1 MVCLSLDTSG
11 SMAVSCVVLSF
22 CCKFILENQLYH
34 FDSHLIF
41 PLRSSRFCNVL
52 FISVNNM
59 EADDNSEFEIAT
71 NDILTALRLGR
82 VILQI

>member
-11 SMAVSCVVLSF
+11 SMVVSCVGLLL
-22 CCKFILENQLYH
+22 CCKFIFINQLYH
-34 FDSHLIF
+34 FDSHSILPIK
-41 PLRSSRFCNVL
+41 SCRFCNVL
-52 FISVNNM
+52 FISINNM
-59 EADDNSEFEIAT
+59 EADDNSEFEVAT